1 MSNRNAATLHR
12 RLDAGFAESLARDG
26 GELVEHCGALLPPRL
41 RRQDMRTM
49 DRPRQPKVLLIQLAE
64 RTSGQGRRY
73 FAGWLGK
80 ARLVGFLAEETDRD
94 GNPLWNIYAA
104 EPGQGG
110 GRWTVPGRG
119 EQK

>member
-1 MSNRNAATLHR
+1 MRMRVMGNQV
-12 RLDAGFAESLARDG
+12 AESLARDD
-26 GELVEHCGALLPPRL
+26 GELVKHYGTLIPLRL

-49 DRPRQPKVLLIQLAE
+49 DRPQQPKVLLIQLAE

-73 FAGWLGK
+73 FSGWLGK

-110 GRWTVPGRG
+110 GRWTVAGRG
-119 EQK
+119 EPE

>member
-1 MSNRNAATLHR
+1 MSNRNAAALHR
-12 RLDAGFAESLARDG
+12 RLDTSFAESLARDG
-26 GELVEHCGALLPPRL
+26 GELVEHCGALIPPRL
-41 RRQDMRTM
+41 RRKDMRTM
-49 DRPRQPKVLLIQLAE
+49 SGPREPKVLLMQLAE

-104 EPGQGG
+104 EPA
-110 GRWTVPGRG
+110 PRG
-119 EQK
+119 ER